1 MKQVIIM
8 DKPAIKKFAIWAR
21 NKLIADTKY
30 RAGLVGVTETAV
42 AEPLPQS
49 NENVQFFDVGLPQP
63 YRIEDD
69 AVTQR
74 QRFVAELNKETAKQ
88 GSYTA
93 AYQTVVDKVAYT
105 WFNRLIAVRYMEVN
119 DLLPSR
125 TRVLSSADGR
135 AEPQIVTSPF
145 DAVLDYSP
153 AEQQQIVTLKNDNK
167 LDEAFRLLFL
177 KQCAALGDCLPR
189 LFEQVDD
196 YMPLLLALSFTDKD
210 GVVCHLVNDIPESDW
225 QDAVQIVGW
234 LYQYY
239 NTEPKEQVFANLK
252 KNIKI
257 SKENIP
263 AATQLFTPDWIVR
276 YMVENSLGRLWS
288 EGHPDFDKSEWK
300 YYLDEAPQE
309 PQVAQQLAKLRK
321 GYVALTPEDIKCI
334 DPCMGSGH
342 ILAYL
347 FDVLMQIYRSAGY
360 GDRDAAASI
369 VEHNLYGLDIDDRAA
384 QMAYFVVMM
393 KGCHYD
399 SRFLRRHLNPHVYA
413 IQESRELPQTAFGYC
428 GPEEP
433 TARTL
438 WDTFKNAK
446 EYGSILQPKVTLEEL
461 DKLEARL
468 QEADSMAGY
477 GSLGVQG
484 LTYQLLDVMYPL
496 IDQARMLVQKY
507 DVVVTNPQYMGS
519 SGMSARLSD
528 YVKKVY
534 PDSKSDLFAV
544 FIEHGN
550 EMVKRAG
557 FNCMVTMQSWMFLS
571 SFEKMRVNA
580 LQTKTITNLMHMENM
595 VMGIAFGTAVT
606 VFQNVAVH
614 GYKGTYNQ
622 IKLQDIENDVP
633 KQFPIQG
640 NRFAQ
645 VSTDNFSKIPGSPV
659 AYWATNRLMKDFE
672 DGVSLS
678 SYAEPKQGMATMDN
692 NKYLRRWYEVEI
704 GKCCFHA
711 QSLGDAK
718 ESGKRW
724 FPYNKGGDY
733 RKWYGNFCYL
743 VNWEK
748 DGEQLKADA
757 TELYGSYSKRI
768 YNTQFF
774 FKPSITWSKISSGS
788 FSVRCI
794 SDGCLFDVA
803 GCSIFVKEN
812 LYYYFAAL
820 LNSKIVG
827 AILRMISP
835 TLNYEVGHIKALP
848 IIMEENKEKVVSSLA
863 QGCIELSQLDWDAFE
878 TAWDFQRH
886 PLLPN
891 GGITTLYGMKVG
903 KKAHIESLKSGEACF
918 SPVGDFIAKDEEEG
932 NTEQGDRYEGIFARL
947 KKDDIRIQAMRQEL
961 GVDLEEI
968 PDGQYILLRRNSCKK
983 VPAFCAYGMKKSDI
997 VCGDEIRNING
1008 KHYITVTICPSD
1020 KMYDD
1025 FLNENSE
1032 GIEKTYGATFNVE
1045 NYDESIQKSLQDK
1058 SIRCIESDI
1067 IYDRDFDTEFCD
1079 DLTNDYSELL
1089 HKSKKYSYQREH
1101 RWILPDKHQVE
1112 KLLLKYQPLDDSAMQ
1127 VDMCN
1132 KGDSY
1137 RFDVE
1142 FHFKKSV
1149 KIRDRYEIW
1158 QRECNDRFAKLKA
1171 NEEELNRIFIDIYGL
1186 QDELTPEVE
1195 DKDVTVRRADLGRDI
1210 RSLISY
1216 AVGCIFGR
1224 YSLDKPGLAY
1234 AGGDWNPDQ
1243 YHTFLPDADNVIPIT
1258 DEEYFPDDLTGLFVA
1273 WVKKVF
1279 GAESLEDNLAFIAKA
1294 LGTKGTSPRAV
1305 IRNYFLNGFYADHVK
1320 IYQKRPIY
1328 WLYDSG
1334 KQNGFKALIYMHRYN
1349 ADTSGLVRA
1358 DYLYKMEQVY
1368 ESEIARMDDAIAHGA
1383 SREVAQATKR
1393 KEKLVKQL
1401 KECKDYDDRL
1411 GHIALARIPIDLDDG
1426 VKVNYEKVQ
1435 TGADGKKQA
1444 ILAKI

>member
-1 MKQVIIM
+1 M
-8 DKPAIKKFAIWAR
+8 DKPAIKKFAVWAR
-21 NKLIADTKY
+21 KKLIADTKY
-30 RAGLVGVTETAV
+30 RAGLVGVTETTV

-49 NENVQFFDVGLPQP
+49 TESVQFFDVGLPQP
-63 YRIEDD
+63 YRIEGD

-145 DAVLDYSP
+145 DAVLDYTP

-288 EGHPDFDKSEWK
+288 DGHPDFDKSKWK

-309 PQVAQQLAKLRK
+309 PQVAQQLAELRK
-321 GYVALTPEDIKCI
+321 GYAALTPEDIKCI

-360 GDRDAAASI
+360 TDRDAAASI

-399 SRFLRRHLNPHVYA
+399 SRFLRRHLNPYVYA
-413 IQESRELPQTAFGYC
+413 IQESGELTTDALGRLGKQ
-428 GPEEP
+428 ES
-433 TARTL
+433 TARAL
-438 WDTFKNAK
+438 LDGFKNAK
-446 EYGSILQPKVTLEEL
+446 EYGSILQPKVTLAEL
-461 DKLEARL
+461 DAL
-468 QEADSMAGY
+468 QEQLREVDGASDMGNFTDQFVAG
-477 GSLGVQG
+477 
-484 LTYQLLDVMYPL
+484 QLLRVLCPL
-496 IDQARMLVQKY
+496 VEQARMLVQKY
-507 DVVVTNPQYMGS
+507 DVVVTNPPYMGG
-519 SGMSARLSD
+519 SGMNARLSD

-544 FIEHGN
+544 FIERCAQ
-550 EMVKRAG
+550 MDKRGGYQA
-557 FNCMVTMQSWMFLS
+557 MITQHAWMFLS
-571 SFEKMRVNA
+571 SFEKLRAKLQLIDTVNMAHLGARGFDEIGGEVVQTTSFVMRSSH
-580 LQTKTITNLMHMENM
+580 TK
-595 VMGIAFGTAVT
+595 
-606 VFQNVAVH
+606 
-614 GYKGTYNQ
+614 GYKGTYCRLLDGESE
-622 IKLQDIENDVP
+622 KAKAEMFVGGENRYVTE
-633 KQFPIQG
+633 Q
-640 NRFAQ
+640 
-645 VSTDNFSKIPGSPV
+645 DNFSKIPGSPV
-659 AYWATNRLMKDFE
+659 AYWASDTINKLF
-672 DGVSLS
+672 SLDAELKK
-678 SYAEPKQGMATMDN
+678 YAEPRHGMSTGN
-692 NKYLRRWYEVEI
+692 NDLCLKLWHEVPNNEICFTAKNRDEFDKAGKKY
-704 GKCCFHA
+704 A
-711 QSLGDAK
+711 
-718 ESGKRW
+718 
-724 FPYNKGGDY
+724 PYKKGGEY
-733 RKWYGNFCYL
+733 RLWYGNNDYVIAYSATLRKRMESLSGYRASSTEYFFRPSINWSDVTSGKFGVRLSPNGFAFDGRGASMFCNEDIRFYL
-743 VNWEK
+743 AALMSSKLASYFLDMLNPTLTFNIENIAAIPTIIDKEK
-748 DGEQLKADA
+748 KLDVDWKAEECYDCSKSDWDSFETSWDFAEHPLVKWSHDLWDA
-757 TELYGSYSKRI
+757 T
-768 YNTQFF
+768 
-774 FKPSITWSKISSGS
+774 SI
-788 FSVRCI
+788 
-794 SDGCLFDVA
+794 
-803 GCSIFVKEN
+803 
-812 LYYYFAAL
+812 
-820 LNSKIVG
+820 
-827 AILRMISP
+827 
-835 TLNYEVGHIKALP
+835 
-848 IIMEENKEKVVSSLA
+848 
-863 QGCIELSQLDWDAFE
+863 
-878 TAWDFQRH
+878 
-886 PLLPN
+886 
-891 GGITTLYGMKVG
+891 
-903 KKAHIESLKSGEACF
+903 
-918 SPVGDFIAKDEEEG
+918 
-932 NTEQGDRYEGIFARL
+932 
-947 KKDDIRIQAMRQEL
+947 
-961 GVDLEEI
+961 
-968 PDGQYILLRRNSCKK
+968 
-983 VPAFCAYGMKKSDI
+983 
-997 VCGDEIRNING
+997 
-1008 KHYITVTICPSD
+1008 
-1020 KMYDD
+1020 
-1025 FLNENSE
+1025 
-1032 GIEKTYGATFNVE
+1032 GATMAHYYHGERPEVSCPVE
-1045 NYDESIQKSLQDK
+1045 LCYML
-1058 SIRCIESDI
+1058 
-1067 IYDRDFDTEFCD
+1067 
-1079 DLTNDYSELL
+1079 
-1089 HKSKKYSYQREH
+1089 
-1101 RWILPDKHQVE
+1101 
-1112 KLLLKYQPLDDSAMQ
+1112 
-1127 VDMCN
+1127 
-1132 KGDSY
+1132 
-1137 RFDVE
+1137 
-1142 FHFKKSV
+1142 
-1149 KIRDRYEIW
+1149 W
-1158 QRECNDRFAKLKA
+1158 QGECNDRFAKLKA
-1171 NEEELNRIFIDIYGL
+1171 NEEELNRIFIGIYGL

-1224 YSLDKPGLAY
+1224 YSLDQPSLAY

-1258 DEEYFPDDLTGLFVA
+1258 DEEYFTDDLTGLFVA
-1273 WVKKVF
+1273 WVKKAF
-1279 GAESLEDNLAFIAKA
+1279 GQDYLEQNLAFIAKA

>member
-1 MKQVIIM
+1 M
-8 DKPAIKKFAIWAR
+8 DKPAIKKFAVWAR

-49 NENVQFFDVGLPQP
+49 NETVQFFDVGLPQP
-63 YRIEDD
+63 YRIEGD

-145 DAVLDYSP
+145 DAVLDYSS
-153 AEQQQIVTLKNDNK
+153 AEQQQIVNLKNDNK

-257 SKENIP
+257 SAENIP

-309 PQVAQQLAKLRK
+309 PQVAQQLAELRK
-321 GYVALTPEDIKCI
+321 GYAALTPEDIKCI

-360 GDRDAAASI
+360 TDRDAAASI

-393 KGCHYD
+393 KGCQYD

-413 IQESRELPQTAFGYC
+413 IQESGELTTDALGHLGKQ
-428 GPEEP
+428 ES
-433 TARTL
+433 TARAL
-438 WDTFKNAK
+438 LDGFKNAK
-446 EYGSILQPKVTLEEL
+446 EYGSILQPKVTLAEL
-461 DKLEARL
+461 DAL
-468 QEADSMAGY
+468 QEQLREVDGASDM
-477 GSLGVQG
+477 GSLTDQFVAG
-484 LTYQLLDVMYPL
+484 QLLRVLCPL
-496 IDQARMLVQKY
+496 VEQARMLVQKY
-507 DVVVTNPQYMGS
+507 DVVVTNPPYMGG
-519 SGMSARLSD
+519 SGMNARLSD

-544 FIEHGN
+544 FIERCAQ
-550 EMVKRAG
+550 MDKRGGYQA
-557 FNCMVTMQSWMFLS
+557 MITQHAWMFLS
-571 SFEKMRVNA
+571 SFEKLRAKLQMIDTVNMAHLGARGFDEIGGEVVQTTSFVMRSSH
-580 LQTKTITNLMHMENM
+580 TN
-595 VMGIAFGTAVT
+595 
-606 VFQNVAVH
+606 
-614 GYKGTYNQ
+614 GYKGTYCRL
-622 IKLQDIENDVP
+622 IDGDSEKAKAEMFVSGENRYVTE
-633 KQFPIQG
+633 Q
-640 NRFAQ
+640 
-645 VSTDNFSKIPGSPV
+645 DNFSKIPGSPV
-659 AYWATNRLMKDFE
+659 AYWVSQNFIDAFANGNLLGDMSSISEGIKTGNNDLFLRL
-672 DGVSLS
+672 
-678 SYAEPKQGMATMDN
+678 
-692 NKYLRRWYEVEI
+692 WYEVD
-704 GKCCFHA
+704 KNTF
-711 QSLGDAK
+711 SFAK
-718 ESGKRW
+718 HNSGYKW
-724 FPYNKGGDY
+724 YPHHKGGDF
-733 RKWYGNFCYL
+733 RKWYGNRDW
-743 VNWEK
+743 VINWGE
-748 DGEQLKADA
+748 DGREIKSMPNSGFQGKQM
-757 TELYGSYSKRI
+757 YF
-768 YNTQFF
+768 NTFAG
-774 FKPSITWSKISSGS
+774 WSKISSKGNPLRLYSES
-788 FSVRCI
+788 F
-794 SDGCLFDVA
+794 LFDSGA
-803 GCSIFVKEN
+803 PAISNDELFMTMG
-812 LYYYFAAL
+812 L
-820 LNSKIVG
+820 LNSKVG
-827 AILRMISP
+827 AKYLSMLSP
-835 TLNYEVGHIKALP
+835 TLNLQVGDVKKIPL
-848 IIMEENKEKVVSSLA
+848 IVKEKEVTADNVEDCVA
-863 QGCIELSQLDWDAFE
+863 LSKSDWDSFE
-878 TAWDFQRH
+878 TSWDFAEH
-886 PLLPN
+886 P
-891 GGITTLYGMKVG
+891 IVKW
-903 KKAHIESLKSGEACF
+903 S
-918 SPVGDFIAKDEEEG
+918 
-932 NTEQGDRYEGIFARL
+932 
-947 KKDDIRIQAMRQEL
+947 RQ
-961 GVDLEEI
+961 
-968 PDGQYILLRRNSCKK
+968 LRDATS
-983 VPAFCAYGMKKSDI
+983 I
-997 VCGDEIRNING
+997 
-1008 KHYITVTICPSD
+1008 
-1020 KMYDD
+1020 
-1025 FLNENSE
+1025 
-1032 GIEKTYGATFNVE
+1032 GATMAYYYHGERPEVSCPVE
-1045 NYDESIQKSLQDK
+1045 LCYML
-1058 SIRCIESDI
+1058 
-1067 IYDRDFDTEFCD
+1067 
-1079 DLTNDYSELL
+1079 
-1089 HKSKKYSYQREH
+1089 
-1101 RWILPDKHQVE
+1101 
-1112 KLLLKYQPLDDSAMQ
+1112 
-1127 VDMCN
+1127 
-1132 KGDSY
+1132 
-1137 RFDVE
+1137 
-1142 FHFKKSV
+1142 
-1149 KIRDRYEIW
+1149 W
-1158 QRECNDRFAKLKA
+1158 QGECNDRFAKLKA

-1195 DKDVTVRRADLGRDI
+1195 DKDVTVRRADLARDI

-1224 YSLDKPGLAY
+1224 YSLDQPGLAY

-1279 GAESLEDNLAFIAKA
+1279 GAGSLEDNLAFIAKA
-1294 LGTKGTSPRAV
+1294 LGVKGISPRAV

-1411 GHIALARIPIDLDDG
+1411 GHIALARIPIDLEDG
-1426 VKVNYEKVQ
+1426 VKVNYDKVQ

>member
-1 MKQVIIM
+1 M
-8 DKPAIKKFAIWAR
+8 DKPAIKKFAVWAR

-30 RAGLVGVTETAV
+30 RAGLVGVTETAI

-49 NENVQFFDVGLPQP
+49 NETVQFFDVGLPQP
-63 YRIEDD
+63 YRIEGD

-145 DAVLDYSP
+145 DAVLDYTP

-257 SKENIP
+257 SAENIP

-309 PQVAQQLAKLRK
+309 PQVAQQLAELRK
-321 GYVALTPEDIKCI
+321 GYAALTPEDIKCI

-360 GDRDAAASI
+360 TDRDAAASI

-413 IQESRELPQTAFGYC
+413 IQESGELTTDALGRLGKQ
-428 GPEEP
+428 ES
-433 TARTL
+433 TARAL
-438 WDTFKNAK
+438 LDGFKNAK
-446 EYGSILQPKVTLEEL
+446 EYGSILQPKVTLAEL
-461 DKLEARL
+461 DAL
-468 QEADSMAGY
+468 QEQLREVDDASDM
-477 GSLGVQG
+477 GSL
-484 LTYQLLDVMYPL
+484 TDQLVAGQIVNVLYPL
-496 IDQARMLVQKY
+496 IEQARMLVQKY
-507 DVVVTNPQYMGS
+507 DVVVTNPPYMGG
-519 SGMSARLSD
+519 SGMNARLSD
-528 YVKKVY
+528 YVKKYY

-544 FIEHGN
+544 FIERCAQ
-550 EMVKRAG
+550 MDKRGGYQA
-557 FNCMVTMQSWMFLS
+557 MITQHAWMFLS
-571 SFEKMRVNA
+571 SFEKLRAKLQLIDTVNMAHLGARGFDEIGGEVVQTTSFVMRSSH
-580 LQTKTITNLMHMENM
+580 TK
-595 VMGIAFGTAVT
+595 
-606 VFQNVAVH
+606 
-614 GYKGTYNQ
+614 GYKGTYCRL
-622 IKLQDIENDVP
+622 IDGDSEKAKAEM
-633 KQFPIQG
+633 F
-640 NRFAQ
+640 
-645 VSTDNFSKIPGSPV
+645 VSGEKRYVAEQDNFSKIPGSPV
-659 AYWATNRLMKDFE
+659 AYWLSQQMLLPYSIHEKLLGEVAAPCAGLAT
-672 DGVSLS
+672 G
-678 SYAEPKQGMATMDN
+678 DN
-692 NKYLRRWYEVEI
+692 NIFQRIWYEVKFSNI
-704 GKCCFHA
+704 GFGVLDVRETENRNEKWYPCN
-711 QSLGDAK
+711 S
-718 ESGKRW
+718 
-724 FPYNKGGDY
+724 GGDF
-733 RKWYGNFCYL
+733 RKWSTDDRMI
-743 VNWEK
+743 VNWQNNGKEIK
-748 DGEQLKADA
+748 AFKNAAGKLAARPQNTQWYFKEGLTWNKLSSSKFAVKYKRTGFIFDDTSRSAFPHDGENLNYLIGLLCSNVTFEYLKALNPTMSFTNGD
-757 TELYGSYSKRI
+757 LVRI
-768 YNTQFF
+768 
-774 FKPSITWSKISSGS
+774 PITVS
-788 FSVRCI
+788 
-794 SDGCLFDVA
+794 
-803 GCSIFVKEN
+803 
-812 LYYYFAAL
+812 
-820 LNSKIVG
+820 
-827 AILRMISP
+827 
-835 TLNYEVGHIKALP
+835 
-848 IIMEENKEKVVSSLA
+848 KEKTEGIANTVENNISL
-863 QGCIELSQLDWDAFE
+863 SKSDWDSFE
-878 TAWDFQRH
+878 TSWNFKKH
-886 PLLPN
+886 PLLP
-891 GGITTLYGMKVG
+891 
-903 KKAHIESLKSGEACF
+903 
-918 SPVGDFIAKDEEEG
+918 
-932 NTEQGDRYEGIFARL
+932 
-947 KKDDIRIQAMRQEL
+947 EL
-961 GVDLEEI
+961 PLGSECVFRD
-968 PDGQYILLRRNSCKK
+968 
-983 VPAFCAYGMKKSDI
+983 A
-997 VCGDEIRNING
+997 NG
-1008 KHYITVTICPSD
+1008 KMGSASVTSIALAD
-1020 KMYDD
+1020 EYARW
-1025 FLNENSE
+1025 ESE
-1032 GIEKTYGATFNVE
+1032 
-1045 NYDESIQKSLQDK
+1045 
-1058 SIRCIESDI
+1058 
-1067 IYDRDFDTEFCD
+1067 
-1079 DLTNDYSELL
+1079 
-1089 HKSKKYSYQREH
+1089 
-1101 RWILPDKHQVE
+1101 
-1112 KLLLKYQPLDDSAMQ
+1112 
-1127 VDMCN
+1127 CN
-1132 KGDSY
+1132 K
-1137 RFDVE
+1137 RF
-1142 FHFKKSV
+1142 
-1149 KIRDRYEIW
+1149 
-1158 QRECNDRFAKLKA
+1158 NDLKA

-1195 DKDVTVRRADLGRDI
+1195 DKDVTVRRADLTREI
-1210 RSLISY
+1210 KSLLSY
-1216 AVGCIFGR
+1216 AVGCMFGR
-1224 YSLDKPGLAY
+1224 YSLDVDGLVY
-1234 AGGDWNPDQ
+1234 AGGKWDDSK
-1243 YHTFLPDADNVIPIT
+1243 YTTFIPDADNVLPIT
-1258 DEEYFPDDLTGLFVA
+1258 DEEYFTDDIVGRFVEF
-1273 WVKKVF
+1273 VKVVY
-1279 GAESLEDNLAFIAKA
+1279 GTDTLEDNLAFIAKA

-1368 ESEIARMDDAIAHGA
+1368 ESEIARMDDAIANGT

-1426 VKVNYEKVQ
+1426 VKVNYDKVQ
-1435 TGADGKKQA
+1435 TGADGKKLA

>member
-1 MKQVIIM
+1 M
-8 DKPAIKKFAIWAR
+8 DKPAIKKFAVWAR

-30 RAGLVGVTETAV
+30 RAGLVGVTETTV

-49 NENVQFFDVGLPQP
+49 NETVQFFDVGLPQP
-63 YRIEDD
+63 YRIEGD

-145 DAVLDYSP
+145 DAVLDYTP
-153 AEQQQIVTLKNDNK
+153 AEQQQIVNLKNDNK
-167 LDEAFRLLFL
+167 LDEVFRLLFL

-309 PQVAQQLAKLRK
+309 PQVAQQLAELRK
-321 GYVALTPEDIKCI
+321 GYAALTPENIKCI

-360 GDRDAAASI
+360 TDRDAAASI

-393 KGCHYD
+393 KGCQYD

-413 IQESRELPQTAFGYC
+413 IQESGELPQTAFGYC

-438 WDTFKNAK
+438 WDTFRNAK

-468 QEADSMAGY
+468 QEADRMAGY

-484 LTYQLLDVMYPL
+484 LTYQLLDVMCPL

-507 DVVVTNPQYMGS
+507 DVVVTNPPYMGS
-519 SGMSARLSD
+519 SGMNAKLSD
-528 YVKKVY
+528 YIKKYY

-633 KQFPIQG
+633 KQFPVSG

-659 AYWATNRLMKDFE
+659 AYGLSQQMLLPYSIHEKLLGEVAAPCAGLAT
-672 DGVSLS
+672 G
-678 SYAEPKQGMATMDN
+678 DN
-692 NKYLRRWYEVEI
+692 NIFQRIWYEVKFSNI
-704 GKCCFHA
+704 GFGVLDVRETENRNEKWYPCN
-711 QSLGDAK
+711 S
-718 ESGKRW
+718 
-724 FPYNKGGDY
+724 GGDF
-733 RKWYGNFCYL
+733 RKWSTDDRMI
-743 VNWEK
+743 VNWQNNGKEIK
-748 DGEQLKADA
+748 AFKNAAGKLAARPQNTQWYFKEGLTWNKLSSSKFAVKYKRTGFIFDDTSRSAFPHDGENLNYLIGLLCSNVTFEYLKALNPTMSFTNGD
-757 TELYGSYSKRI
+757 LVRI
-768 YNTQFF
+768 
-774 FKPSITWSKISSGS
+774 PITVS
-788 FSVRCI
+788 
-794 SDGCLFDVA
+794 
-803 GCSIFVKEN
+803 
-812 LYYYFAAL
+812 
-820 LNSKIVG
+820 
-827 AILRMISP
+827 
-835 TLNYEVGHIKALP
+835 
-848 IIMEENKEKVVSSLA
+848 KEKTEGIANTVENNISL
-863 QGCIELSQLDWDAFE
+863 SKSDWDSFE
-878 TAWDFQRH
+878 TSWDFKKH
-886 PLLPN
+886 PLLP
-891 GGITTLYGMKVG
+891 
-903 KKAHIESLKSGEACF
+903 
-918 SPVGDFIAKDEEEG
+918 
-932 NTEQGDRYEGIFARL
+932 
-947 KKDDIRIQAMRQEL
+947 EL
-961 GVDLEEI
+961 PLGSECVFRD
-968 PDGQYILLRRNSCKK
+968 
-983 VPAFCAYGMKKSDI
+983 A
-997 VCGDEIRNING
+997 NG
-1008 KHYITVTICPSD
+1008 KMGSASVTSIALAD
-1020 KMYDD
+1020 EYARW
-1025 FLNENSE
+1025 ESE
-1032 GIEKTYGATFNVE
+1032 
-1045 NYDESIQKSLQDK
+1045 
-1058 SIRCIESDI
+1058 
-1067 IYDRDFDTEFCD
+1067 
-1079 DLTNDYSELL
+1079 
-1089 HKSKKYSYQREH
+1089 
-1101 RWILPDKHQVE
+1101 
-1112 KLLLKYQPLDDSAMQ
+1112 
-1127 VDMCN
+1127 CN
-1132 KGDSY
+1132 K
-1137 RFDVE
+1137 RF
-1142 FHFKKSV
+1142 
-1149 KIRDRYEIW
+1149 
-1158 QRECNDRFAKLKA
+1158 NDLKA

-1224 YSLDKPGLAY
+1224 YSLDQPGLAY

-1258 DEEYFPDDLTGLFVA
+1258 DEEYFTDDLTGLFVA

-1279 GAESLEDNLAFIAKA
+1279 GAGSLEDNLAFIAKA

-1368 ESEIARMDDAIAHGA
+1368 ESEIARMDDAIANGA

-1401 KECKDYDDRL
+1401 KECKDYDERL

-1426 VKVNYEKVQ
+1426 VKVNYDKVQ

>member
-1 MKQVIIM
+1 M

-49 NENVQFFDVGLPQP
+49 NETVQFFDVGLPQP
-63 YRIEDD
+63 YRIEGE

-177 KQCAALGDCLPR
+177 KQCTALGDCLPR

-239 NTEPKEQVFANLK
+239 NTEPKEKVFANLK

-309 PQVAQQLAKLRK
+309 PQVAQQLAELRK
-321 GYVALTPEDIKCI
+321 GYAALTPEDIKCI

-360 GDRDAAASI
+360 TDRDAAASI

-413 IQESRELPQTAFGYC
+413 IQESNGINRNQLKFFGN
-428 GPEEP
+428 GLSDFERNE
-433 TARTL
+433 ARLQLEGLLDTL
-438 WDTFKNAK
+438 TNAK
-446 EYGSILQPKVTLEEL
+446 EYGSILNMENYNWALLRSCADAAGEDAQMSMDSFGLAETVT
-461 DKLEARL
+461 
-468 QEADSMAGY
+468 
-477 GSLGVQG
+477 
-484 LTYQLLDVMYPL
+484 QLKQL
-496 IDQARMLVQKY
+496 IDIGEALGQKY
-507 DVVVTNPQYMGS
+507 DVVVTNPPYMGG
-519 SGMSARLSD
+519 SGMNARLSD
-528 YVKKVY
+528 YVKKYY

-633 KQFPIQG
+633 KQFPAQG

-645 VSTDNFSKIPGSPV
+645 VSADNFSKIPGKPL
-659 AYWATNRLMKDFE
+659 AYWVSNEMLRSFADFAPLG
-672 DGVSLS
+672 DN
-678 SYAEPKQGMATMDN
+678 YPICIGMRTGDDERF
-692 NKYLRRWYEVEI
+692 LRAWYEVPFTKI
-704 GKCCFHA
+704 GIGYKSASEFTEQHR
-711 QSLGDAK
+711 K
-718 ESGKRW
+718 W
-724 FPYNKGGDY
+724 VPYNKGGEY
-733 RKWYGNFCYL
+733 RKWYGNNIL
-743 VNWEK
+743 VVNWENNGLEIK
-748 DGEQLKADA
+748 DNTRRKYPQLGDNLNWKI
-757 TELYGSYSKRI
+757 TNEKHY
-768 YNTQFF
+768 
-774 FKPSITWSKISSGS
+774 FKEGITWGTISSGAAS
-788 FSVRCI
+788 FRAY
-794 SDGCLFDVA
+794 GCGFIFSTKGSAIVVA
-803 GCSIFVKEN
+803 GRQRQHLLCF
-812 LYYYFAAL
+812 
-820 LNSKIVG
+820 LNSKIAYSMLKV
-827 AILRMISP
+827 LSP
-835 TLNYEVGHIKALP
+835 TVGFDVGYIGSIP
-848 IIMEENKEKVVSSLA
+848 YRTPKEKSA
-863 QGCIELSQLDWDAFE
+863 
-878 TAWDFQRH
+878 
-886 PLLPN
+886 
-891 GGITTLYGMKVG
+891 
-903 KKAHIESLKSGEACF
+903 
-918 SPVGDFIAKDEEEG
+918 
-932 NTEQGDRYEGIFARL
+932 
-947 KKDDIRIQAMRQEL
+947 
-961 GVDLEEI
+961 EI
-968 PDGQYILLRRNSCKK
+968 
-983 VPAFCAYGMKKSDI
+983 
-997 VCGDEIRNING
+997 
-1008 KHYITVTICPSD
+1008 
-1020 KMYDD
+1020 
-1025 FLNENSE
+1025 
-1032 GIEKTYGATFNVE
+1032 VE
-1045 NYDESIQKSLQDK
+1045 NYYKKNVDFAKKDWDSFETSWDFAEHPLVKWSRQLWDATSIGATMAHYYHGERPKVS
-1058 SIRCIESDI
+1058 CPV
-1067 IYDRDFDTEFCD
+1067 
-1079 DLTNDYSELL
+1079 ELC
-1089 HKSKKYSYQREH
+1089 Y
-1101 RWILPDKHQVE
+1101 
-1112 KLLLKYQPLDDSAMQ
+1112 LL
-1127 VDMCN
+1127 
-1132 KGDSY
+1132 
-1137 RFDVE
+1137 
-1142 FHFKKSV
+1142 
-1149 KIRDRYEIW
+1149 W
-1158 QRECNDRFAKLKA
+1158 QGECSDRFAKLKA

-1195 DKDVTVRRADLGRDI
+1195 DKDVTVRRADRARDI

-1279 GAESLEDNLAFIAKA
+1279 GADSLEDNLAFIAKA

-1411 GHIALARIPIDLDDG
+1411 GHIALAQIAIDLDDG

>member
-1 MKQVIIM
+1 M
-8 DKPAIKKFAIWAR
+8 DKPAIKKFAVWAR

-30 RAGLVGVTETAV
+30 RAGLVGVTETTV

-49 NENVQFFDVGLPQP
+49 NETVQFFDVGLPQP
-63 YRIEDD
+63 YRIEGD

-145 DAVLDYSP
+145 DAVLDYTP

-257 SKENIP
+257 SAENIP

-309 PQVAQQLAKLRK
+309 PQVAQQLAELRK
-321 GYVALTPEDIKCI
+321 GYAALTPEDIKCI

-360 GDRDAAASI
+360 TDRDAAASI

-413 IQESRELPQTAFGYC
+413 IQESGELTTDALGRLGKQ
-428 GPEEP
+428 ES
-433 TARTL
+433 TARAL
-438 WDTFKNAK
+438 LDGFKNAK
-446 EYGSILQPKVTLEEL
+446 EYGSILQPKVTLAEL
-461 DKLEARL
+461 DAL
-468 QEADSMAGY
+468 QEQLREVDGASDMGSFTDQFVAG
-477 GSLGVQG
+477 
-484 LTYQLLDVMYPL
+484 QLLRVLCPL
-496 IDQARMLVQKY
+496 VEQARMLVQKY
-507 DVVVTNPQYMGS
+507 DVVVTNPPYMGG
-519 SGMSARLSD
+519 SGMNARLSD
-528 YVKKVY
+528 YVKKHY

-544 FIEHGN
+544 FIERCAQ
-550 EMVKRAG
+550 MDKRGGYQA
-557 FNCMVTMQSWMFLS
+557 MITQHAWMFLS
-571 SFEKMRVNA
+571 SFEKLRAKLQLIDTVNMAHLGARGFDEIGGEVVQTTSFVMRSSH
-580 LQTKTITNLMHMENM
+580 TK
-595 VMGIAFGTAVT
+595 
-606 VFQNVAVH
+606 
-614 GYKGTYNQ
+614 GYKGTYCRL
-622 IKLQDIENDVP
+622 IDGDSEKAKADMFVSGENRYVAE
-633 KQFPIQG
+633 Q
-640 NRFAQ
+640 
-645 VSTDNFSKIPGSPV
+645 DNFSKIPGSPIG
-659 AYWATNRLMKDFE
+659 YWISNTILNDYDRAILAGKIAQFKHGMSTGKNEAVVRL
-672 DGVSLS
+672 
-678 SYAEPKQGMATMDN
+678 
-692 NKYLRRWYEVEI
+692 WYEVAFENI
-704 GKCCFHA
+704 KF
-711 QSLGDAK
+711 DAK
-718 ESGKRW
+718 SHDDLYESNKKYV
-724 FPYNKGGDY
+724 PYNKGGEY
-733 RKWYGNFCYL
+733 RKWYGNKAYVL
-743 VNWEK
+743 AYDQE
-748 DGEQLKADA
+748 ADA
-757 TELYGSYSKRI
+757 LMDTFPGHRHDNKDTYFRKCIS
-768 YNTQFF
+768 
-774 FKPSITWSKISSGS
+774 WSKVTSGGLAMR
-788 FSVRCI
+788 FFEEGFVY
-794 SDGCLFDVA
+794 DVA
-803 GCSIFVKEN
+803 GCSAFTSDKYIYYLLAFYNLKVKGP
-812 LYYYFAAL
+812 LVASL
-820 LNSKIVG
+820 
-827 AILRMISP
+827 SP
-835 TLNYEVGHIKALP
+835 TLNFEVGQLQNSP
-848 IIMEENKEKVVSSLA
+848 IIYDEEKEESINNDVEKA
-863 QGCIELSQLDWDAFE
+863 IDIEKSDWDSFE
-878 TAWDFQRH
+878 TSWDFKKH
-886 PLLPN
+886 PLLP
-891 GGITTLYGMKVG
+891 
-903 KKAHIESLKSGEACF
+903 
-918 SPVGDFIAKDEEEG
+918 
-932 NTEQGDRYEGIFARL
+932 
-947 KKDDIRIQAMRQEL
+947 EL
-961 GVDLEEI
+961 PLGSECVFRDT
-968 PDGQYILLRRNSCKK
+968 
-983 VPAFCAYGMKKSDI
+983 
-997 VCGDEIRNING
+997 NG
-1008 KHYITVTICPSD
+1008 KLGSVSVTPIALAD
-1020 KMYDD
+1020 EYARW
-1025 FLNENSE
+1025 ESE
-1032 GIEKTYGATFNVE
+1032 
-1045 NYDESIQKSLQDK
+1045 
-1058 SIRCIESDI
+1058 
-1067 IYDRDFDTEFCD
+1067 
-1079 DLTNDYSELL
+1079 
-1089 HKSKKYSYQREH
+1089 
-1101 RWILPDKHQVE
+1101 
-1112 KLLLKYQPLDDSAMQ
+1112 
-1127 VDMCN
+1127 CN
-1132 KGDSY
+1132 K
-1137 RFDVE
+1137 RF
-1142 FHFKKSV
+1142 
-1149 KIRDRYEIW
+1149 
-1158 QRECNDRFAKLKA
+1158 NDLKA

-1195 DKDVTVRRADLGRDI
+1195 EKDVTVRKADLGRDI
-1210 RSLISY
+1210 RSFISY

-1224 YSLDKPGLAY
+1224 YSLDVDGLAY
-1234 AGGDWNPDQ
+1234 AGGKWDDSK
-1243 YHTFLPDADNVIPIT
+1243 YTTFIPDADNVLPIT
-1258 DEEYFPDDLTGLFVA
+1258 DEEYFTDDIVGRFVEF
-1273 WVKKVF
+1273 VKVVY
-1279 GAESLEDNLAFIAKA
+1279 GTDTLEDNLAFIAKA

-1426 VKVNYEKVQ
+1426 VKVNYDKVQ
-1435 TGADGKKQA
+1435 TGADGKKLA

>member
-1 MKQVIIM
+1 M
-8 DKPAIKKFAIWAR
+8 DKPAIKKFAVWAR

-49 NENVQFFDVGLPQP
+49 NETVQFFDVGLPQP
-63 YRIEDD
+63 YRIEGD

-145 DAVLDYSP
+145 DAVLDYTP

-288 EGHPDFDKSEWK
+288 EGHPDFDKSKWK

-309 PQVAQQLAKLRK
+309 PQVAQQLAELRK
-321 GYVALTPEDIKCI
+321 GYAALTPEDIKCI

-360 GDRDAAASI
+360 TDRDAAASI

-399 SRFLRRHLNPHVYA
+399 SRFLRRHLKPHVYA
-413 IQESRELPQTAFGYC
+413 IQESGELTTDALGRLGKQESTAHALLDG
-428 GPEEP
+428 
-433 TARTL
+433 
-438 WDTFKNAK
+438 FKNAK
-446 EYGSILQPKVTLEEL
+446 EYGSILQPKVTLAEL
-461 DKLEARL
+461 DAL
-468 QEADSMAGY
+468 QEQLREVDGASDM
-477 GSLGVQG
+477 GSL
-484 LTYQLLDVMYPL
+484 TDQLVAGQIVNVLYPL
-496 IDQARMLVQKY
+496 IEQARMLVQKY
-507 DVVVTNPQYMGS
+507 DVVVTNPPYMGAS
-519 SGMSARLSD
+519 NMNPRLND
-528 YVKKVY
+528 FIKNHY
-534 PDSKSDLFAV
+534 PDYKSDFFSA
-544 FIEHGN
+544 FIVRGS
-550 EMVKRAG
+550 EMTKPEGYCGYFTPYV
-557 FNCMVTMQSWMFLS
+557 WMFIQSYEKLREYLYTNATIETLIQ
-571 SFEKMRVNA
+571 FEYSAFEEATVPVCTFAFKNSHVSKKGCYLRLVDFRGGMEVQR
-580 LQTKTITNLMHMENM
+580 QKTLEA
-595 VMGIAFGTAVT
+595 IANHNCGFYYE
-606 VFQNVAVH
+606 QN
-614 GYKGTYNQ
+614 
-622 IKLQDIENDVP
+622 
-633 KQFPIQG
+633 
-640 NRFAQ
+640 
-645 VSTDNFSKIPGSPV
+645 TDNFSKIPGSPV
-659 AYWATNRLMKDFE
+659 AYWVSNSIYDAFE
-672 DGVSLS
+672 SGIPLKNFADLR
-678 SYAEPKQGMATMDN
+678 QGMSTANNDLFLRLWFEVSEDN
-692 NKYLRRWYEVEI
+692 ISYHSETTQQAI
-704 GKCCFHA
+704 
-711 QSLGDAK
+711 
-718 ESGKRW
+718 ESKKKW
-724 FPYNKGGDY
+724 FPHTKGGGA
-733 RKWYGNFCYL
+733 RKWYGNNDYIVNWYNDGEEIRNYPGSAPRSTQYYFREGLSWSTLSSGFISFRYEPKGFTMNTKGSICYL
-743 VNWEK
+743 K
-748 DGEQLKADA
+748 KAD
-757 TELYGSYSKRI
+757 LQNYICG
-768 YNTQFF
+768 
-774 FKPSITWSKISSGS
+774 
-788 FSVRCI
+788 
-794 SDGCLFDVA
+794 
-803 GCSIFVKEN
+803 
-812 LYYYFAAL
+812 L
-820 LNSKIVG
+820 LNSKPTMSFLELL
-827 AILRMISP
+827 AP
-835 TLNYEVGHIKALP
+835 TLDYSQGPVGKVPVLLDA
-848 IIMEENKEKVVSSLA
+848 ENKKKV
-863 QGCIELSQLDWDAFE
+863 ELGTLENIKLSKEDWDSFE
-878 TAWDFQRH
+878 TSWDYKKH
-886 PLLPN
+886 PLLRN
-891 GGITTLYGMKVG
+891 VSTI
-903 KKAHIESLKSGEACF
+903 SEAF
-918 SPVGDFIAKDEEEG
+918 TQWQ
-932 NTEQGDRYEGIFARL
+932 TE
-947 KKDDIRIQAMRQEL
+947 
-961 GVDLEEI
+961 
-968 PDGQYILLRRNSCKK
+968 
-983 VPAFCAYGMKKSDI
+983 
-997 VCGDEIRNING
+997 
-1008 KHYITVTICPSD
+1008 
-1020 KMYDD
+1020 
-1025 FLNENSE
+1025 
-1032 GIEKTYGATFNVE
+1032 
-1045 NYDESIQKSLQDK
+1045 
-1058 SIRCIESDI
+1058 
-1067 IYDRDFDTEFCD
+1067 CD
-1079 DLTNDYSELL
+1079 D
-1089 HKSKKYSYQREH
+1089 
-1101 RWILPDKHQVE
+1101 
-1112 KLLLKYQPLDDSAMQ
+1112 
-1127 VDMCN
+1127 
-1132 KGDSY
+1132 
-1137 RFDVE
+1137 RF
-1142 FHFKKSV
+1142 
-1149 KIRDRYEIW
+1149 
-1158 QRECNDRFAKLKA
+1158 NKLKA

-1195 DKDVTVRRADLGRDI
+1195 DKDVTVRRADLTREI
-1210 RSLISY
+1210 KSLLSY
-1216 AVGCIFGR
+1216 AVGCMFGR
-1224 YSLDKPGLAY
+1224 YSLDVDGLAY
-1234 AGGDWNPDQ
+1234 AGGKWDDSK
-1243 YHTFLPDADNVIPIT
+1243 YTTFIPDADNVLPIT
-1258 DEEYFPDDLTGLFVA
+1258 DEEYFTDDIVGRFVEF
-1273 WVKKVF
+1273 VKVVY
-1279 GAESLEDNLAFIAKA
+1279 GTDTLEDNLTFIAKA

-1368 ESEIARMDDAIAHGA
+1368 ESEIARMDDAIANGA

-1426 VKVNYEKVQ
+1426 VKVNYDKVQ

>member
-1 MKQVIIM
+1 M

-49 NENVQFFDVGLPQP
+49 NETVQFFDVGLPQP
-63 YRIEDD
+63 YRIEGD

-153 AEQQQIVTLKNDNK
+153 AEQQQIVNLKNDNK

-288 EGHPDFDKSEWK
+288 EGHPDFDKSDWK

-309 PQVAQQLAKLRK
+309 PQVAQQLAELRK
-321 GYVALTPEDIKCI
+321 GDAALTPEDIKCI

-360 GDRDAAASI
+360 TDRDAAASI

-413 IQESRELPQTAFGYC
+413 IQESGELTANALGRL
-428 GPEEP
+428 GKQES
-433 TARTL
+433 TARAL
-438 WDTFKNAK
+438 LDGFKNAK
-446 EYGSILQPKVTLEEL
+446 EYGSILQPKVTLAEL
-461 DKLEARL
+461 DAL
-468 QEADSMAGY
+468 QEQLREVDGASDMGSFTDQFVAG
-477 GSLGVQG
+477 
-484 LTYQLLDVMYPL
+484 QLLRVLCPL
-496 IDQARMLVQKY
+496 VEQARMLVQKY
-507 DVVVTNPQYMGS
+507 DVVVTNPPYMGG
-519 SGMSARLSD
+519 SGMNARLSD
-528 YVKKVY
+528 YVKKYY
-534 PDSKSDLFAV
+534 PDSKSDLFAC
-544 FIEHGN
+544 FMERADAF
-550 EMVKRAG
+550 VKENR
-557 FNCMVTMQSWMFLS
+557 FTSLITMESWMFLS
-571 SFEKMRVNA
+571 SFEKLRDKVN
-580 LQTKTITNLMHMENM
+580 LNKTIVNM
-595 VMGIAFGTAVT
+595 VHMPYLGKGGTSLGINFGTAAVVMKKGHIRNYAAQYEYT
-606 VFQNVAVH
+606 VYYECDEE
-614 GYKGTYNQ
+614 G
-622 IKLQDIENDVP
+622 VP
-633 KQFPIQG
+633 FAFPTKNERWKTATQE
-640 NRFAQ
+640 
-645 VSTDNFSKIPGSPV
+645 NFSKIPGSPV
-659 AYWATNRLMKDFE
+659 AYWWTDYCIFDHSKIGDFYE
-672 DGVSLS
+672 SAGRNKTHNNELYVRNWWEIADTIRWQPYANGGVFRRWAGNDYDVVDWSDEAKEK
-678 SYAEPKQGMATMDN
+678 YASHGGLYNQKYNGKQGICWNLVTSYKNGFRMKHATHH
-692 NKYLRRWYEVEI
+692 Y
-704 GKCCFHA
+704 
-711 QSLGDAK
+711 
-718 ESGKRW
+718 
-724 FPYNKGGDY
+724 
-733 RKWYGNFCYL
+733 
-743 VNWEK
+743 
-748 DGEQLKADA
+748 
-757 TELYGSYSKRI
+757 
-768 YNTQFF
+768 
-774 FKPSITWSKISSGS
+774 SSG
-788 FSVRCI
+788 
-794 SDGCLFDVA
+794 A
-803 GCSIFVKEN
+803 
-812 LYYYFAAL
+812 
-820 LNSKIVG
+820 
-827 AILRMISP
+827 P
-835 TLNYEVGHIKALP
+835 TI
-848 IIMEENKEKVVSSLA
+848 
-863 QGCIELSQLDWDAFE
+863 
-878 TAWDFQRH
+878 
-886 PLLPN
+886 
-891 GGITTLYGMKVG
+891 
-903 KKAHIESLKSGEACF
+903 
-918 SPVGDFIAKDEEEG
+918 IAKDESYDYFVLAFLNSVVATELISMMNPTL
-932 NTEQGDRYEGIFARL
+932 NTTVNDVLGLPITFE
-947 KKDDIRIQAMRQEL
+947 KKEVI
-961 GVDLEEI
+961 EEI
-968 PDGQYILLRRNSCKK
+968 
-983 VPAFCAYGMKKSDI
+983 
-997 VCGDEIRNING
+997 
-1008 KHYITVTICPSD
+1008 
-1020 KMYDD
+1020 
-1025 FLNENSE
+1025 SE
-1032 GIEKTYGATFNVE
+1032 GSVLKSQSDWDSFETSWDFAEHPLVKWSHDLWDCTAIAATMDYYYHGERPKVSCPVE
-1045 NYDESIQKSLQDK
+1045 LCY
-1058 SIRCIESDI
+1058 
-1067 IYDRDFDTEFCD
+1067 
-1079 DLTNDYSELL
+1079 LL
-1089 HKSKKYSYQREH
+1089 
-1101 RWILPDKHQVE
+1101 
-1112 KLLLKYQPLDDSAMQ
+1112 
-1127 VDMCN
+1127 
-1132 KGDSY
+1132 
-1137 RFDVE
+1137 
-1142 FHFKKSV
+1142 
-1149 KIRDRYEIW
+1149 W
-1158 QRECNDRFAKLKA
+1158 QGECNDRFAKLKA

-1195 DKDVTVRRADLGRDI
+1195 DKDVTVRRADRARDI

-1279 GAESLEDNLAFIAKA
+1279 GADSLEDNLAFIAKA

-1305 IRNYFLNGFYADHVK
+1305 IRNYFLNGFYADHIK

-1383 SREVAQATKR
+1383 SREAAQATKR

-1426 VKVNYEKVQ
+1426 VKLNYEKVQ

>member
-1 MKQVIIM
+1 M
-8 DKPAIKKFAIWAR
+8 DKPAIKKFAVWAR

-42 AEPLPQS
+42 VEPLPQS
-49 NENVQFFDVGLPQP
+49 NETVQFFDVGLPQP
-63 YRIEDD
+63 YRIEGD

-145 DAVLDYSP
+145 DAVLDYTP

-167 LDEAFRLLFL
+167 LDEAFQLLFL

-288 EGHPDFDKSEWK
+288 DGHPDFDKSEWK

-309 PQVAQQLAKLRK
+309 PQVAQQLAELRK
-321 GYVALTPEDIKCI
+321 GYAALTPEDIKCI

-360 GDRDAAASI
+360 TDRDAAASI

-413 IQESRELPQTAFGYC
+413 IQESGELTTDALGRLGKQ
-428 GPEEP
+428 ES
-433 TARTL
+433 TARAL
-438 WDTFKNAK
+438 LDGFKNAK
-446 EYGSILQPKVTLEEL
+446 EYGSILQPKVTLAEL
-461 DKLEARL
+461 DAL
-468 QEADSMAGY
+468 QEQLREVGGASDV
-477 GSLGVQG
+477 GSL
-484 LTYQLLDVMYPL
+484 TDQLVAGQIVNVLYPL
-496 IDQARMLVQKY
+496 IEQAWMLVQKY
-507 DVVVTNPQYMGS
+507 DVVVTNPPYMGG
-519 SGMSARLSD
+519 SGMNARLSD
-528 YVKKVY
+528 YVKKYY
-534 PDSKSDLFAV
+534 PDSKNDLFAV

-606 VFQNVAVH
+606 VFQNVTVH

-633 KQFPIQG
+633 KQFPVQD

-645 VSTDNFSKIPGSPV
+645 VSTDNFSQIPGSPV
-659 AYWATNRLMKDFE
+659 AYWVSEAVRKDFSETTLNDLCPPKVGLYTADNDRFLRFFWEVDFHKIYFFGKSRE
-672 DGVSLS
+672 DLKKLG
-678 SYAEPKQGMATMDN
+678 
-692 NKYLRRWYEVEI
+692 NKKWV
-704 GKCCFHA
+704 
-711 QSLGDAK
+711 
-718 ESGKRW
+718 
-724 FPYNKGGDY
+724 PMTKGGNF
-733 RKWYGNFCYL
+733 RKWYGNNEYVLNFA
-743 VNWEK
+743 N
-748 DGEQLKADA
+748 DGEELKYWLEHNPKDPK
-757 TELYGSYSKRI
+757 TKSYSRCI
-768 YNTQFF
+768 RNYDMYLQTGYSFNDV
-774 FKPSITWSKISSGS
+774 SSGQTS
-788 FSVRCI
+788 FRYQPNGYI
-794 SDGCLFDVA
+794 PNARGP
-803 GCSIFVKEN
+803 FVYSTSKE
-812 LYYYFAAL
+812 LLGY
-820 LNSKIVG
+820 LNSNVCRMFLNIV
-827 AILRMISP
+827 AP
-835 TLNYEVGHIKALP
+835 TLTYNVGDVCKIPCKNIEDITIAERVDSN
-848 IIMEENKEKVVSSLA
+848 IEDAKE
-863 QGCIELSQLDWDAFE
+863 DWDSFE
-878 TAWDFQRH
+878 TSWDFNEH
-886 PLLPN
+886 PLIALKN
-891 GGITTLYGMKVG
+891 GAGYGT
-903 KKAHIESLKSGEACF
+903 
-918 SPVGDFIAKDEEEG
+918 DFRKWSY
-932 NTEQGDRYEGIFARL
+932 R
-947 KKDDIRIQAMRQEL
+947 
-961 GVDLEEI
+961 
-968 PDGQYILLRRNSCKK
+968 
-983 VPAFCAYGMKKSDI
+983 
-997 VCGDEIRNING
+997 
-1008 KHYITVTICPSD
+1008 
-1020 KMYDD
+1020 
-1025 FLNENSE
+1025 
-1032 GIEKTYGATFNVE
+1032 VE
-1045 NYDESIQKSLQDK
+1045 
-1058 SIRCIESDI
+1058 
-1067 IYDRDFDTEFCD
+1067 
-1079 DLTNDYSELL
+1079 
-1089 HKSKKYSYQREH
+1089 
-1101 RWILPDKHQVE
+1101 
-1112 KLLLKYQPLDDSAMQ
+1112 
-1127 VDMCN
+1127 
-1132 KGDSY
+1132 DSY
-1137 RFDVE
+1137 RVWE
-1142 FHFKKSV
+1142 MV
-1149 KIRDRYEIW
+1149 
-1158 QRECNDRFAKLKA
+1158 CNDRFNELKN

-1195 DKDVTVRRADLGRDI
+1195 DKDVTVRKADLTRDI

-1224 YSLDKPGLAY
+1224 YSLDKTGLVF
-1234 AGGDWNPDQ
+1234 AGGDFDKIYWKYKGQAALDENGEPIGGGYAGISLAEYHYPKFHDTDDWETATSLTFEPDV
-1243 YHTFLPDADNVIPIT
+1243 DNVIPIT
-1258 DEEYFPDDLTGLFVA
+1258 DEEYFTDDLTGLFVA
-1273 WVKKVF
+1273 WVKKAF
-1279 GAESLEDNLAFIAKA
+1279 GQDYLEQNLAFIAKA

-1320 IYQKRPIY
+1320 TYQKRPIY

-1426 VKVNYEKVQ
+1426 VKVNYDKVQ

>member
-1 MKQVIIM
+1 M
-8 DKPAIKKFAIWAR
+8 DKPAIKKFAVWAR

-42 AEPLPQS
+42 VELLPQS
-49 NENVQFFDVGLPQP
+49 NETVQFFDVGLPQP
-63 YRIEDD
+63 YRIEGD

-145 DAVLDYSP
+145 DAVLDYTP

-167 LDEAFRLLFL
+167 LDEAFQLLFL

-225 QDAVQIVGW
+225 LEEDNKGGAVQIVGW

-257 SKENIP
+257 SAENIP

-288 EGHPDFDKSEWK
+288 EGHPNFDKSNWK

-309 PQVAQQLAKLRK
+309 PQVAQQLAELRK
-321 GYVALTPEDIKCI
+321 GYAALTPEDIKCI

-360 GDRDAAASI
+360 TDRDAAASI

-393 KGCHYD
+393 KGCQYD

-413 IQESRELPQTAFGYC
+413 IQESGELTTDALGRLGKQ
-428 GPEEP
+428 ES
-433 TARTL
+433 TARVL
-438 WDTFKNAK
+438 LDGFKNAK
-446 EYGSILQPKVTLEEL
+446 EYGSILQPKVTLAEL
-461 DKLEARL
+461 DAL
-468 QEADSMAGY
+468 QEQLREVGGASDV
-477 GSLGVQG
+477 GSL
-484 LTYQLLDVMYPL
+484 TDQLVAGQIVNVLYPL
-496 IDQARMLVQKY
+496 IEQAWMLVQKY
-507 DVVVTNPQYMGS
+507 DVVVTNPPYMGG
-519 SGMSARLSD
+519 SGMNARLSD
-528 YVKKVY
+528 YVKKYY
-534 PDSKSDLFAV
+534 PDSKNDLFAV

-606 VFQNVAVH
+606 VFQNAAVH

-633 KQFPIQG
+633 KQFPVSG

-645 VSTDNFSKIPGSPV
+645 VSTDNFFKIPGSPV
-659 AYWATNRLMKDFE
+659 AYGLSQQMLLPYSIHEKLLGEVAAPCAGLAT
-672 DGVSLS
+672 G
-678 SYAEPKQGMATMDN
+678 DN
-692 NKYLRRWYEVEI
+692 NIFQRIWYEVKFSNI
-704 GKCCFHA
+704 GFGVLDVRETENRNEKWYPCN
-711 QSLGDAK
+711 S
-718 ESGKRW
+718 
-724 FPYNKGGDY
+724 GGDF
-733 RKWYGNFCYL
+733 RKWSTDDRMI
-743 VNWEK
+743 VNWQNNGKEIK
-748 DGEQLKADA
+748 AFKNAAGKLAARPQNTQWYFKEGLTWNKLSSSKFAVKYKRTGFIFDDTSRSAFPHDGENLNYLIGLLCSNVTFEYLKALNPTMSFTNGD
-757 TELYGSYSKRI
+757 LVRI
-768 YNTQFF
+768 
-774 FKPSITWSKISSGS
+774 PITVS
-788 FSVRCI
+788 
-794 SDGCLFDVA
+794 
-803 GCSIFVKEN
+803 
-812 LYYYFAAL
+812 
-820 LNSKIVG
+820 
-827 AILRMISP
+827 
-835 TLNYEVGHIKALP
+835 
-848 IIMEENKEKVVSSLA
+848 KEKTEGIANTVENNISL
-863 QGCIELSQLDWDAFE
+863 SKSDWDSFE
-878 TAWDFQRH
+878 TSWNFKKH
-886 PLLPN
+886 PLLP
-891 GGITTLYGMKVG
+891 
-903 KKAHIESLKSGEACF
+903 
-918 SPVGDFIAKDEEEG
+918 
-932 NTEQGDRYEGIFARL
+932 
-947 KKDDIRIQAMRQEL
+947 EL
-961 GVDLEEI
+961 PLGSECVFRD
-968 PDGQYILLRRNSCKK
+968 
-983 VPAFCAYGMKKSDI
+983 A
-997 VCGDEIRNING
+997 NG
-1008 KHYITVTICPSD
+1008 KMGSASVTSIALAD
-1020 KMYDD
+1020 EYARW
-1025 FLNENSE
+1025 ESE
-1032 GIEKTYGATFNVE
+1032 
-1045 NYDESIQKSLQDK
+1045 
-1058 SIRCIESDI
+1058 
-1067 IYDRDFDTEFCD
+1067 
-1079 DLTNDYSELL
+1079 
-1089 HKSKKYSYQREH
+1089 
-1101 RWILPDKHQVE
+1101 
-1112 KLLLKYQPLDDSAMQ
+1112 
-1127 VDMCN
+1127 CN
-1132 KGDSY
+1132 K
-1137 RFDVE
+1137 RF
-1142 FHFKKSV
+1142 
-1149 KIRDRYEIW
+1149 
-1158 QRECNDRFAKLKA
+1158 NDLKA

-1195 DKDVTVRRADLGRDI
+1195 DKDVTVRRADLTREI
-1210 RSLISY
+1210 KSLLSY
-1216 AVGCIFGR
+1216 AVGCMFGR
-1224 YSLDKPGLAY
+1224 YSLDVDGLVY
-1234 AGGDWNPDQ
+1234 AGGKWDDSK
-1243 YHTFLPDADNVIPIT
+1243 YTTFIPDADNVLPIT
-1258 DEEYFPDDLTGLFVA
+1258 DEEYFTDDIVGRFVEF
-1273 WVKKVF
+1273 VKVVY
-1279 GAESLEDNLAFIAKA
+1279 GTDTLEDNLAFIAKA

-1368 ESEIARMDDAIAHGA
+1368 ESEIARMDDAIANGT

-1426 VKVNYEKVQ
+1426 VKVNYDKVQ

>member
-1 MKQVIIM
+1 M
-8 DKPAIKKFAIWAR
+8 DKPAIKKFAVWAR

-30 RAGLVGVTETAV
+30 RAGLVGVTETAI

-49 NENVQFFDVGLPQP
+49 NETVQFFDVGLPQP
-63 YRIEDD
+63 YRIEGD

-145 DAVLDYSP
+145 DAALDYTP

-288 EGHPDFDKSEWK
+288 EGHPDFDKSKWK

-309 PQVAQQLAKLRK
+309 PQVAQQLAELRK
-321 GYVALTPEDIKCI
+321 GYAALTPEDIKCI

-360 GDRDAAASI
+360 TDRDAAASI

-413 IQESRELPQTAFGYC
+413 IQESGELTADALGRL
-428 GPEEP
+428 GKQES
-433 TARTL
+433 TARAL
-438 WDTFKNAK
+438 LDGFKNAK

-461 DKLEARL
+461 NAL
-468 QEADSMAGY
+468 QEKLREMDGASDMGSFTDRFVAGQIVNV
-477 GSLGVQG
+477 LC
-484 LTYQLLDVMYPL
+484 PL
-496 IDQARMLVQKY
+496 IEQARMLVQKY
-507 DVVVTNPQYMGS
+507 DVVVTNPPYMGS
-519 SGMSARLSD
+519 SGMNARLSD
-528 YVKKVY
+528 YVKKYY
-534 PDSKSDLFAV
+534 PDSKSDLFAC
-544 FIEHGN
+544 FMERADAF
-550 EMVKRAG
+550 VKENR
-557 FNCMVTMQSWMFLS
+557 FTSLITMESWMFLS
-571 SFEKMRVNA
+571 SFEKLRDKVN
-580 LQTKTITNLMHMENM
+580 LNKTIVNM
-595 VMGIAFGTAVT
+595 VHMPYLGKGGTSLGINFGTAAVVMKKGHIRNYAAQYEYT
-606 VFQNVAVH
+606 VYYECDEE
-614 GYKGTYNQ
+614 G
-622 IKLQDIENDVP
+622 VP
-633 KQFPIQG
+633 FVFPTKNERWKTATQE
-640 NRFAQ
+640 
-645 VSTDNFSKIPGSPV
+645 NFSKIPGSPV
-659 AYWATNRLMKDFE
+659 AYWVSQNFTDAFVNGNLLGDMSSISEGIKTGNNDLFLRL
-672 DGVSLS
+672 
-678 SYAEPKQGMATMDN
+678 
-692 NKYLRRWYEVEI
+692 WYEI
-704 GKCCFHA
+704 DKDTFSFAKCN
-711 QSLGDAK
+711 
-718 ESGKRW
+718 SGYKW
-724 FPYNKGGDY
+724 YPHHKGGNF
-733 RKWYGNFCYL
+733 RKWYGNRDWAI
-743 VNWEK
+743 NWMENGQGIK
-748 DGEQLKADA
+748 SMPNSGLQGKSM
-757 TELYGSYSKRI
+757 YF
-768 YNTQFF
+768 NTFAG
-774 FKPSITWSKISSGS
+774 WSKISSKGNPL
-788 FSVRCI
+788 RLY
-794 SDGCLFDVA
+794 SDNFLFDSGAPAVSNDEILMTM
-803 GCSIFVKEN
+803 G
-812 LYYYFAAL
+812 L
-820 LNSKIVG
+820 LNSKVG
-827 AILRMISP
+827 AKYLSILSP
-835 TLNYEVGHIKALP
+835 TLNLQVGDVKRIPLIIKD
-848 IIMEENKEKVVSSLA
+848 KEIATDKVED
-863 QGCIELSQLDWDAFE
+863 CILLSKSDWDSFE
-878 TAWDFQRH
+878 TSWDFAEH
-886 PLLPN
+886 PLV
-891 GGITTLYGMKVG
+891 KWS
-903 KKAHIESLKSGEACF
+903 H
-918 SPVGDFIAKDEEEG
+918 
-932 NTEQGDRYEGIFARL
+932 
-947 KKDDIRIQAMRQEL
+947 
-961 GVDLEEI
+961 DLWDATSI
-968 PDGQYILLRRNSCKK
+968 
-983 VPAFCAYGMKKSDI
+983 
-997 VCGDEIRNING
+997 
-1008 KHYITVTICPSD
+1008 
-1020 KMYDD
+1020 
-1025 FLNENSE
+1025 
-1032 GIEKTYGATFNVE
+1032 GATMAYYYHGERPEVSCPVE
-1045 NYDESIQKSLQDK
+1045 LCY
-1058 SIRCIESDI
+1058 
-1067 IYDRDFDTEFCD
+1067 
-1079 DLTNDYSELL
+1079 LL
-1089 HKSKKYSYQREH
+1089 
-1101 RWILPDKHQVE
+1101 
-1112 KLLLKYQPLDDSAMQ
+1112 
-1127 VDMCN
+1127 
-1132 KGDSY
+1132 
-1137 RFDVE
+1137 
-1142 FHFKKSV
+1142 
-1149 KIRDRYEIW
+1149 W
-1158 QRECNDRFAKLKA
+1158 QGECNDRFAKLKA
-1171 NEEELNRIFIDIYGL
+1171 NEEELNRIFIGIYGL

-1224 YSLDKPGLAY
+1224 YSLDQPGLAY

-1411 GHIALARIPIDLDDG
+1411 GHIALARIPIDRDDG
-1426 VKVNYEKVQ
+1426 VKVNYDKVQ

>member
-1 MKQVIIM
+1 M
-8 DKPAIKKFAIWAR
+8 DKPAIKKFAVWAR

-42 AEPLPQS
+42 VELLPQS
-49 NENVQFFDVGLPQP
+49 NETVQFFDVGLPQP
-63 YRIEDD
+63 YRIEGD

-145 DAVLDYSP
+145 DAVLDYTP

-167 LDEAFRLLFL
+167 LDEAFQLLFL

-225 QDAVQIVGW
+225 LEEDNKGGAVQIVGW

-257 SKENIP
+257 SAENIP

-288 EGHPDFDKSEWK
+288 EGHPNFDKSNWK

-309 PQVAQQLAKLRK
+309 PQVAQQLAELRK
-321 GYVALTPEDIKCI
+321 GYAALTPEDIKCI

-360 GDRDAAASI
+360 TDRDAAASI

-393 KGCHYD
+393 KGCQYD

-413 IQESRELPQTAFGYC
+413 IQESGELTTDALGRLGKQ
-428 GPEEP
+428 ES
-433 TARTL
+433 TARVL
-438 WDTFKNAK
+438 LDGFKNAK
-446 EYGSILQPKVTLEEL
+446 EYGSILQPKVTLAEL
-461 DKLEARL
+461 DAL
-468 QEADSMAGY
+468 QEQLREVGGASDV
-477 GSLGVQG
+477 GSL
-484 LTYQLLDVMYPL
+484 TDQLVAGQIVNVLYPL
-496 IDQARMLVQKY
+496 IEQAWMLVQKY
-507 DVVVTNPQYMGS
+507 DVVVTNPPYMGG
-519 SGMSARLSD
+519 SGMNARLSD
-528 YVKKVY
+528 YVKKYY
-534 PDSKSDLFAV
+534 PDSKNDLFAV

-606 VFQNVAVH
+606 VFQNAAVH

-633 KQFPIQG
+633 KQFPVSG

-645 VSTDNFSKIPGSPV
+645 VSTDNFFKIPGSPV
-659 AYWATNRLMKDFE
+659 AYGLSQQMLLPYSIHEKLLGEVAAPCAGLAT
-672 DGVSLS
+672 G
-678 SYAEPKQGMATMDN
+678 DN
-692 NKYLRRWYEVEI
+692 NIFQRIWYEVKFSNI
-704 GKCCFHA
+704 GFGVLDVRETENRNEKWYPCN
-711 QSLGDAK
+711 S
-718 ESGKRW
+718 
-724 FPYNKGGDY
+724 GGDF
-733 RKWYGNFCYL
+733 RKWSTDDRMI
-743 VNWEK
+743 VNWQNNGKEIK
-748 DGEQLKADA
+748 AFKNAAGKLAARPQNTQWYFKEGLTWNKLSSSKFAVKYKRTGFIFDDTSRSAFPHDGENLNYLIGLLCSNVTFEYLKALNPTMSFTNGD
-757 TELYGSYSKRI
+757 LVRI
-768 YNTQFF
+768 
-774 FKPSITWSKISSGS
+774 PITVS
-788 FSVRCI
+788 
-794 SDGCLFDVA
+794 
-803 GCSIFVKEN
+803 
-812 LYYYFAAL
+812 
-820 LNSKIVG
+820 
-827 AILRMISP
+827 
-835 TLNYEVGHIKALP
+835 
-848 IIMEENKEKVVSSLA
+848 KEKTEGIANTVENNISL
-863 QGCIELSQLDWDAFE
+863 SKSDWDSFE
-878 TAWDFQRH
+878 TSWNFKKH
-886 PLLPN
+886 PLLP
-891 GGITTLYGMKVG
+891 
-903 KKAHIESLKSGEACF
+903 
-918 SPVGDFIAKDEEEG
+918 
-932 NTEQGDRYEGIFARL
+932 
-947 KKDDIRIQAMRQEL
+947 EL
-961 GVDLEEI
+961 PLGSECVFRD
-968 PDGQYILLRRNSCKK
+968 
-983 VPAFCAYGMKKSDI
+983 A
-997 VCGDEIRNING
+997 NG
-1008 KHYITVTICPSD
+1008 KMGSASVTSIALAD
-1020 KMYDD
+1020 EYARW
-1025 FLNENSE
+1025 ESE
-1032 GIEKTYGATFNVE
+1032 
-1045 NYDESIQKSLQDK
+1045 
-1058 SIRCIESDI
+1058 
-1067 IYDRDFDTEFCD
+1067 
-1079 DLTNDYSELL
+1079 
-1089 HKSKKYSYQREH
+1089 
-1101 RWILPDKHQVE
+1101 
-1112 KLLLKYQPLDDSAMQ
+1112 
-1127 VDMCN
+1127 CN
-1132 KGDSY
+1132 K
-1137 RFDVE
+1137 RF
-1142 FHFKKSV
+1142 
-1149 KIRDRYEIW
+1149 
-1158 QRECNDRFAKLKA
+1158 NDLKA

-1195 DKDVTVRRADLGRDI
+1195 DKDVTVRRADLTREI
-1210 RSLISY
+1210 KSLLSY
-1216 AVGCIFGR
+1216 AVGCMFGR
-1224 YSLDKPGLAY
+1224 YSLDVDGLVY
-1234 AGGDWNPDQ
+1234 AGGKWDDSK
-1243 YHTFLPDADNVIPIT
+1243 YTTFIPDADNVLPIT
-1258 DEEYFPDDLTGLFVA
+1258 DEEYFTDDIVGRFAEFV
-1273 WVKKVF
+1273 KVVY
-1279 GAESLEDNLAFIAKA
+1279 GTDTLEDNLAFIAKA

-1368 ESEIARMDDAIAHGA
+1368 ESEIARMDDAIANGT

-1426 VKVNYEKVQ
+1426 VKVNYDKVQ
-1435 TGADGKKQA
+1435 TGADGKKLA